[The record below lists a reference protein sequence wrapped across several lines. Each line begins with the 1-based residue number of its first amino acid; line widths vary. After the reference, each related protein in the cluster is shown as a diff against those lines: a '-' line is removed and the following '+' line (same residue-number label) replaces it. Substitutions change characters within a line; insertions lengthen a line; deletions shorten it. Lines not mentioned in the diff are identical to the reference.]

1 MVIQQSFKAEIAKV
15 SKTIVQNYHLRFISF
30 DFTSFVLFCTSKS
43 TAISSKLWERV
54 QPRVKKAI
62 SLSKDA
68 FDPRKSLSIQV
79 FRSYCCH
86 LFHWFCYHCILLQN
100 EPIFPVLNTRIFI
113 MNFFIEI
120 SEFSLPNWDSKMVKL
135 IFKLITISRKNLF
148 YQL

>member
-1 MVIQQSFKAEIAKV
+1 MVIQQNFKAEIAKV

-68 FDPRKSLSIQV
+68 FDPRKSFSIQV
-79 FRSYCCH
+79 FRSDCCH

-100 EPIFPVLNTRIFI
+100 EPIFPVLKIRISSPK
-113 MNFFIEI
+113 IEI
-120 SEFSLPNWDSKMVKL
+120 LEFLLPNWDSKMVKL
-135 IFKLITISRKNLF
+135 KFKLITISRKNLF